1 MFKNILLEIQEEL
14 NNHKR
19 SREGMFIDCVKE
31 RLNKSIQNYNE
42 DLQKTLGFLSRQNEL
57 NVMNKANKKV

>member
-19 SREGMFIDCVKE
+19 SRDDMFIDCVKE